1 MLKQEPQTMKERTD
15 APDRK
20 KEMRLSISDLE
31 ADVAYFEARLALLE
45 GEPYSPYQNAQIEVY
60 AALRSVL
67 AGMLQQL
74 RGGRSGQE
82 GVTVDGILL
91 VD

>member
-1 MLKQEPQTMKERTD
+1 MKENTD
-15 APDRK
+15 VLDSK

-67 AGMLQQL
+67 SGMLQKL
-74 RGGRSGQE
+74 RGGRSAQE
-82 GVTVDGILL
+82 GMAVSEILHT
-91 VD
+91 D

>member
-1 MLKQEPQTMKERTD
+1 MKQRTD
-15 APDRK
+15 APERK

-45 GEPYSPYQNAQIEVY
+45 GERYSTYQNAQIEVY

-67 AGMLQQL
+67 AGMLQKL
-74 RGGRSGQE
+74 RGDRSDQE
-82 GVTVDGILL
+82 GVTVDEILL

>member
-1 MLKQEPQTMKERTD
+1 MKERTD
-15 APDRK
+15 ALDGK

-45 GEPYSPYQNAQIEVY
+45 GEPFSPYQNAQIEVY

-67 AGMLQQL
+67 AGMLQKL
-74 RGGRSGQE
+74 HGGRSDQG
-82 GVTVDGILL
+82 GVTANEFLL
-91 VD
+91 ID